1 MLHPWLQNWGEP
13 CDPPA
18 LQNTLAVSLV
28 GFAAGYAEGVAE
40 IVGARRNGPSELL
53 VVAVQTGRPQRPAYP
68 LLKVETVGVLFPG
81 EGVAPIVLALR
92 SDFPDTPHQNWVP
105 AEIPACIC
113 IDDRPWVEARQ
124 TYTSGQLLFRI
135 VSWFKRAGM
144 GELHDVGRAPDPF
157 FTGQCFELIVP
168 RAVLTPTAAEQPD
181 LVGFI
186 NSMRGRPVVIAQVYS
201 PERHKAVQSGGIVVS
216 SYSLPAQ
223 HMRRLRHVPA
233 NLAELCAELSGQGI
247 DLAADLSAKID
258 VWAGI
263 DRRDAFRLASQ
274 LAVVVTVPMLDPN
287 SGEISRADHVALV
300 TQRSV
305 GVIGVALGRLY
316 GNESEVGNPAGFVR
330 RIPPAAANEEMLR
343 SIPLLTASVHAE
355 FDQQLAATMSG
366 LGEPDIRKAVMVGAG
381 AIGSGL
387 SEMLVR
393 EGRFAWTIVDSDHL
407 LPHNLA
413 RHTLGLNSYGAFKAQ
428 HVAGRL
434 ESIRAGIGTKAIVAD
449 FLEPHEAELTQALEA
464 TDVIIDTSASVPV
477 ARAISDLGVNARR
490 ASAFFN
496 PAGNASV
503 LMVQDRAGEFDLR
516 ALEAAYYGEVLTNP
530 NLVDHLAQSAS
541 TIVYAGACRSV
552 TNRIP
557 ASRAATL
564 TGLTATALSTVLDR
578 DDALMRIWSMSE
590 TGTVHVATP
599 VLEPP
604 TRHRSLWD
612 VYVSPKVERRL
623 MEMRAAKLPSET
635 GGVLMGVIDVF
646 AKRIDVVDAWDAP
659 RGSRGSPAFFER
671 GTGGLKER
679 VFAAMAQ
686 TLDQVRYIGE
696 WHSHP
701 RDYPTDPSDVDLTQI
716 LWLTKSLASDG
727 CPALMIIVGDD
738 GIRVCMGATLEA
750 LEAELSRRNG

>member
-13 CDPPA
+13 CEPTA
-18 LQNTLAVSLV
+18 LQNTLAASLA
-28 GFAAGYAEGVAE
+28 GFAAAYAEGVAE
-40 IVGARRNGPSELL
+40 IVGARRNGPFELL

-68 LLKVETVGVLFPG
+68 LLKAETIGILFPG

-135 VSWFKRAGM
+135 ISWFKRAGM

-168 RAVLTPTAAEQPD
+168 RAVLTQTATEQPD

-201 PERHKAVQSGGIVVS
+201 PERHKGVQSGGIVVS

-223 HMRRLRHVPA
+223 HMRRLRHVPV
-233 NLAELCAELSGQGI
+233 NLAELCAELSSQGI
-247 DLAADLSAKID
+247 DLAADLCAKID
-258 VWAGI
+258 VWAGV

-274 LAVVVTVPMLDPN
+274 LAVVITVPTRDPN
-287 SGEISRADHVALV
+287 TGEISRVDHFALV
-300 TQRSV
+300 TQRSL

-316 GNESEVGNPAGFVR
+316 GNDSEVGNPAGFVR
-330 RIPPAAANEEMLR
+330 RIPPAAADQELLL

-355 FDQQLAATMSG
+355 FDHQLAATMSG
-366 LGEPDIRKAVMVGAG
+366 LGEPDTRKAVIVGAG

-387 SEMLVR
+387 AEMLVR
-393 EGRFAWTIVDSDHL
+393 EGRFDWTIVDSDHV

-413 RHTLGLNSYGAFKAQ
+413 RHTLGIPSYGAFKAH

-434 ESIRAGIGTKAIVAD
+434 ESIRAGLSARPIIAD
-449 FLEPHEAELTQALEA
+449 FLEPHEAELTQAVETA
-464 TDVIIDTSASVPV
+464 DVIIDTSASVPV
-477 ARAISDLGVNARR
+477 ARAIADLGVKARR

-496 PAGNASV
+496 PAGNAAV
-503 LMVQDRAGEFDLR
+503 LMVQDRAGQFDLR

-530 NLVDHLAQSAS
+530 DLVDHLAQSAN
-541 TIVYAGACRSV
+541 TIAYAGACRAL
-552 TNRIP
+552 TNRIS

-564 TGLTATALSTVLDR
+564 TGLTATALSGALDQ
-578 DDALMRIWSMSE
+578 DDALVRIWSVSAD
-590 TGTVHVATP
+590 GAVRVATP
-599 VLEPP
+599 ILEPS

-612 VYVSPKVERRL
+612 VYVSPRVERRL
-623 MEMRAAKLPSET
+623 MDMRAAKLPSET

-646 AKRIDVVDAWDAP
+646 AKRIDVIDAWDAP
-659 RGSRGSPAFFER
+659 PGSRGSPAFFER
-671 GTGGLKER
+671 GTGGLKDQ
-679 VFAAMAQ
+679 VFGAMAQ

-701 RDYPTDPSDVDLTQI
+701 RDYPTDPSDVDVVQI
-716 LWLTKSLASDG
+716 LWLTRSLASDG

-738 GIRVCMGATLEA
+738 GIRVCMG
-750 LEAELSRRNG
+750 RRLKRSKPS